1 MEVVLLKTLS
11 ALTRK
16 SPKLMT
22 FMALAW
28 TFESTR
34 RRHFRWNE
42 KSASRVRT
50 DLVRPISSWASEVD
64 LEHNAACAITLL
76 AFFDSRPVVD

>member
-1 MEVVLLKTLS
+1 MLFLRLPGSAQEQRSVRHSAAGNNEHKSFTIGALMEVVLLKTLS

-28 TFESTR
+28 TFESIR
-34 RRHFRWNE
+34 R
-42 KSASRVRT
+42 
-50 DLVRPISSWASEVD
+50 
-64 LEHNAACAITLL
+64 
-76 AFFDSRPVVD
+76 